1 MKPDLGVTIAG
12 MQWKNP
18 LTTASGTYAGYENYE
33 QLYDLSAYGAITVK
47 SVSLHPRHGNPPPRL
62 AETPAGLLNAV
73 GIPGPGLDGFLT
85 DEMVKLRKYGVPIV
99 VSIYGKTLSEYVELA
114 ERLSDVPDVS
124 ALEINMSCPNVGR
137 DTLELGQ
144 DPKAAF
150 ELVTAIRRVT
160 RLPLIPKLTPN
171 THAHVPVAQAVAAAG
186 ADAIS
191 LINTLLAMS
200 LDIRTRLPKTGT
212 LTAGLSGPAI
222 RPIAVRMVWETA
234 EAVDIPIIGMGGIA
248 TAEDAIEFLLAGA
261 HAVALGTAQFANPR
275 ALEHVLDGISK
286 YLTQNGFQSVREI
299 MGLAH
304 RAWREYHP
312 SVERLH
318 T

>member
-1 MKPDLGVTIAG
+1 

-18 LTTASGTYAGYENYE
+18 LTTASGTFAGYGNYE

-47 SVSLHPRHGNPPPRL
+47 SVSLHPRGGNPPPRL
-62 AETPAGLLNAV
+62 AETPSGLLNAV
-73 GIPGPGLDGFLT
+73 GIPGPGLEGFLT
-85 DEMVKLRKYGVPIV
+85 GELVTLRKYGVPIV
-99 VSIYGKTLSEYVELA
+99 VSIYGKTLPEYVELA

-137 DTLELGQ
+137 NTLELGQ

-150 ELVTAIRRVT
+150 ELVKAIRDAT
-160 RLPLIPKLTPN
+160 KLPLIAKLTPN
-171 THAHVPVAQAVAAAG
+171 THAHVAVAKAVEQAG

-191 LINTLLAMS
+191 LINTFVAMA

-222 RPIAVRMVWETA
+222 RPIAVRMVWEVA
-234 EAVDIPIIGMGGIA
+234 EAVDIPVIGMGGIA

-261 HAVALGTAQFANPR
+261 QAVALGTAQFADPQ
-275 ALEHVLDGISK
+275 ALQHVLDGISG
-286 YLTQNGFQSVREI
+286 YLTANGFQSVREI
-299 MGLAH
+299 TGLAH
-304 RAWREYHP
+304 RVWREYRP
-312 SVERLH
+312 MVERLH
-318 T
+318 N